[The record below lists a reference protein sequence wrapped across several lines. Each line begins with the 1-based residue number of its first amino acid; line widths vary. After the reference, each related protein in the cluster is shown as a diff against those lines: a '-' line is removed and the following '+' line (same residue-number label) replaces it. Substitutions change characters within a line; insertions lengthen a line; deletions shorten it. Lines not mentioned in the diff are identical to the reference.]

1 MPQCDFDALQDQLVD
16 FAVRIIQL
24 VGRLPE
30 TAAARHISVQ
40 ILASGT
46 SPAANYG
53 EARGAESRADF
64 IHKLRVALKEL
75 NETAIWLLMI
85 MKAGMAPAA
94 LITDAL
100 NENRQLSRILNASA
114 KTAQS
119 TRNSNRL
126 IDH

>member
-1 MPQCDFDALQDQLVD
+1 
-16 FAVRIIQL
+16 
-24 VGRLPE
+24 
-30 TAAARHISVQ
+30 
-40 ILASGT
+40 
-46 SPAANYG
+46 
-53 EARGAESRADF
+53 
-64 IHKLRVALKEL
+64 LKEL